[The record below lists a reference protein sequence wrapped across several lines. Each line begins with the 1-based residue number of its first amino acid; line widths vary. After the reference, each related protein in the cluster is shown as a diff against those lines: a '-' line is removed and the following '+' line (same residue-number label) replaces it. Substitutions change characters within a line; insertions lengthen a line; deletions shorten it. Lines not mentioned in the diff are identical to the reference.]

1 MSKEDDVSN
10 IYANLA
16 KKLKQLTSEMNET
29 EKLQAA
35 LLARFMTIL
44 KSDQDHEGKQIFFIE
59 DYKRRN

>member
-1 MSKEDDVSN
+1 MSKEDDISE

-16 KKLKQLTSEMNET
+16 KKLKELTSEMNET
-29 EKLQAA
+29 EKIQAA
-35 LLARFMTIL
+35 LLARFMTTL